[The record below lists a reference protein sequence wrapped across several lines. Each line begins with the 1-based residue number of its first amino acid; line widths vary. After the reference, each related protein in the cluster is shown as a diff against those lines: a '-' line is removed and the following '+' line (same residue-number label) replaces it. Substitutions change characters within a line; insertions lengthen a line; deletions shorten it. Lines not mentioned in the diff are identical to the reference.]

1 MAAFRAALRDYSAKK
16 RPSPKPSAAKPGAA
30 SAAASGAASAAPA
43 RKKASGARSTS
54 VRSSS
59 MAGDRMPAAPVRGA
73 QDVDAFMKALRHPFK
88 AEVQAVREIVLGAN
102 KKLAERVKWNAP
114 SFYYGADLGAFNL
127 HQTEYLQLILV
138 FPNGLIDDGGTGLLM
153 GTWKDRREVRFADM
167 KDVLAKKAALRSVVN
182 AWVERMDGKR

>member
-1 MAAFRAALRDYSAKK
+1 MVAFRAAPRDYSAKK
-16 RPSPKPSAAKPGAA
+16 RPSSKPAARKNGAA
-30 SAAASGAASAAPA
+30 SAASTSGAAPA
-43 RKKASGARSTS
+43 RKKAAGARSTS

-127 HQTEYLQLILV
+127 HQTEFLQLILV
-138 FPNGLIDDGGTGLLM
+138 FPNGIIDDGGTGLLM
-153 GTWKDRREVRFADM
+153 GAWRDRREVRFADM
-167 KDVLAKKAALRSVVN
+167 KDVLEKKAALRRVVN

>member
-1 MAAFRAALRDYSAKK
+1 MVAFRAALRDYSPKK
-16 RPSPKPSAAKPGAA
+16 RTSAKPTTPKPAGGSSAASTAGAA
-30 SAAASGAASAAPA
+30 PV
-43 RKKASGARSTS
+43 RKKAAGARSTS

-73 QDVDAFMKALRHPFK
+73 QDVDDFMKALKHPFK
-88 AEVQAVREIVLGAN
+88 AEVQAVREIVLAAN

-127 HQTEYLQLILV
+127 HQTAYLQLILV
-138 FPNGLIDDGGTGLLM
+138 FPNGIIDDGGSGLLM

-167 KDVLAKKAALRSVVN
+167 KDVLEKKAALRRVVN

>member
-1 MAAFRAALRDYSAKK
+1 MVAFRAALRDDSPRK
-16 RPSPKPSAAKPGAA
+16 RTSSKPAAKRTGAA
-30 SAAASGAASAAPA
+30 SAASTSGAAPA
-43 RKKASGARSTS
+43 RKRTAGARSTS

-73 QDVDAFMKALRHPFK
+73 QDVDEFMKALKHPFK
-88 AEVQAVREIVLGAN
+88 SELQAVREIILAAN

-127 HQTEYLQLILV
+127 HQTEFLQLILV
-138 FPNGLIDDGGTGLLM
+138 FPNGLIDDGGTGLLL
-153 GTWKDRREVRFADM
+153 GTWRDRREVRFTSMD
-167 KDVLAKKAALRSVVN
+167 DVLAKQAALKRVVN